1 MKIYTTKDEFW
12 YEESGLAV
20 PKSRVTIAEKQKE
33 AAAKKIVEKATTAS
47 KYLSELKVMITEAT
61 DKILEAAR
69 KENNVKLEGKGNYTW
84 FSFDRS
90 VKIEVQVNETLKFDD
105 ILIASAKERLLELI
119 RGSIQGLDF
128 IITIVEEA
136 FQTSKGQ
143 LDPKKILGLRR
154 HSSRIPEGDF
164 KNEWE
169 EVMKLID
176 DSITRTF
183 TKKYQR
189 VFVKDAAGE
198 YKAIELNF
206 SAL

>member
-1 MKIYTTKDEFW
+1 MIYTNKNELW

-20 PKSRVTIAEKQKE
+20 PKSRVTKAEKDRE
-33 AAAKKIVEKATTAS
+33 AAAKKIVDKANTAN
-47 KYLSELKVMITEAT
+47 KLLTEIKEMIIAAT
-61 DKILEAAR
+61 DVILEQAR
-69 KENNVKLEGKGNYTW
+69 KENKVKLEGKGNYTW

-90 VKIEVQVNETLKFDD
+90 IKIETQVNETLRFDD

-119 RGSIQGLDF
+119 RGSLQGLDF

-154 HSSRIPEGDF
+154 HSSRIPDGDF
-164 KNEWE
+164 KQEWE
-169 EVMKLID
+169 QVMKLID

-189 VFVKDAAGE
+189 VFVKDSAGE

-206 SAL
+206 SSI

>member
-1 MKIYTTKDEFW
+1 MIYTNKNQLW

-20 PKSRVTIAEKQKE
+20 PKSRVTKAEKDKE
-33 AAAKKIVEKATTAS
+33 AAAKKIVDKANSANKLLTEI
-47 KYLSELKVMITEAT
+47 KEMIIAAT
-61 DKILEAAR
+61 DVILEQAR
-69 KENNVKLEGKGNYTW
+69 KENKVKLEGKGNYTW

-90 VKIEVQVNETLKFDD
+90 IKIETQVNETLRFDD

-119 RGSIQGLDF
+119 RGSLQGLDF

-164 KNEWE
+164 KQEWE

-189 VFVKDAAGE
+189 VFVKDGAGE

-206 SAL
+206 SSI

>member
-1 MKIYTTKDEFW
+1 MIYTNKNQLW

-20 PKSRVTIAEKQKE
+20 PKSRVTKAEKDKE
-33 AAAKKIVEKATTAS
+33 AAAKKIVDKANSANKLLTEI
-47 KYLSELKVMITEAT
+47 KEMIIAAT
-61 DKILEAAR
+61 DVILEQAR
-69 KENNVKLEGKGNYTW
+69 KENKVKLEGKGNYTW

-90 VKIEVQVNETLKFDD
+90 IKIETQVNETLRFDD

-119 RGSIQGLDF
+119 RGSLQGLDF

-164 KNEWE
+164 KTEWE

-189 VFVKDAAGE
+189 VFVKDNAGE

-206 SAL
+206 SSI